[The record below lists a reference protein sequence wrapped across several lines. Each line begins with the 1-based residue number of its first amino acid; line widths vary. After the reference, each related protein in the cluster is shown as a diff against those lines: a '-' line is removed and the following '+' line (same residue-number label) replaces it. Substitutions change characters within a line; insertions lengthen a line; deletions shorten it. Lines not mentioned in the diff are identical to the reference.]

1 MPPLRERLEQT
12 QARLERKRAA
22 ARRLRAAPDYDAGP
36 LFVFLVPTVG
46 VIWAAAWWLAGSSL
60 WLTGPFGTAC
70 TVFLFRQLPGQV
82 ISLHAQVVPHWA
94 GWVMAGW
101 LVLGWGGMMW
111 LLATP

>member
-1 MPPLRERLEQT
+1 MSPLRERLEQT
-12 QARLERKRAA
+12 QARLEQKRGA
-22 ARRLRAAPDYDAGP
+22 ARRLRAVPDYDAGP
-36 LFVFLVPTVG
+36 LLVFLVPTVG

-101 LVLGWGGMMW
+101 LVLGWVGMLW
-111 LLATP
+111 LLAAS